1 VTAGLSRLDLVANI
15 RFPGR
20 RANAIQV
27 AYMAEAL
34 SATGLTVEVVVP
46 RRYPYR
52 EIDAFEYY
60 GVRRTFRVQRIAS
73 LDTIDMVP
81 PRWQRVPF
89 LVQSVTFG
97 WRALARVA
105 IERDAGVLA
114 RDHYTLDVL
123 VRGLR
128 DADRLRVAAEVHNL
142 PRHPERRRRLLGHL
156 GTLPAVV
163 TISEALREDLLAE
176 GIAPERVLTA
186 HDGVELRR
194 FEGLHDACTARREIG
209 IPVDVPTVVYSGQLY
224 PWKGVDT
231 LVEAVGRCPD
241 VQLLIVGGI
250 GGDLGRLQ
258 ALAERAAPGRVVF
271 TGTVPHGN
279 VPFYLSAADV
289 VAIPNSGREAISARY
304 TSPLKLFEAMA
315 CDRPILASDLPSLR
329 EVLEH
334 DRNGHLVEADDVEA
348 MAAGLRALLDDEER
362 ARRLARTATRDVRA
376 YDWSRRGRRVCDF
389 LRDRLR
395 VGAR

>member
-1 VTAGLSRLDLVANI
+1 MSIGLARLDLVANI

-20 RANAIQV
+20 RANSIQV

-73 LDTIDMVP
+73 LDTIDMLP
-81 PRWQRVPF
+81 PRLQRLPF

-97 WRALARVA
+97 WRALARAA

-128 DADRLRVAAEVHNL
+128 DQDRARIAAEIHNL
-142 PRHPERRRRLLGHL
+142 PNHPERRRRLLEHL
-156 GTLPAVV
+156 RTLPAIV
-163 TISEALREDLLAE
+163 TISEALRTDLIEAGLE
-176 GIAPERVLTA
+176 PERILTA

-194 FEGLHDACTARREIG
+194 FEGLHEATTARREIG

-224 PWKGVDT
+224 PWKGVDA
-231 LVEAVGRCPD
+231 LVEAVGRCHE
-241 VQLLIVGGI
+241 VQLLVVGGL
-250 GGDLGRLQ
+250 GQDLARVKKLGERL
-258 ALAERAAPGRVVF
+258 APGRVVF
-271 TGTVPHGN
+271 TGTVPHGH
-279 VPFYLSAADV
+279 VPFYLSAADIL
-289 VAIPNSGREAISARY
+289 AIPNSGRETISSRY

-315 CDRPILASDLPSLR
+315 SRRPVLASDLPSLR
-329 EVLEH
+329 EVLTH
-334 DRNGHLVEADDVEA
+334 DHNAHLVTADDIESI
-348 MAAGLRALLDDEER
+348 AAGIRALLDDDVR
-362 ARRLARTATRDVRA
+362 ARRLADQAAEDVVD
-376 YDWSRRGRRVCDF
+376 YDWTTRGRRVSDF
-389 LRDRLR
+389 LRKRLE
-395 VGAR
+395 VHG

>member
-1 VTAGLSRLDLVANI
+1 MSIGLSRLDLVANI

-20 RANAIQV
+20 RANSIQV

-34 SATGLTVEVVVP
+34 SATGLTVDVVVP

-73 LDTIDMVP
+73 LDTIDLVP
-81 PRWQRVPF
+81 PRLQRVPF
-89 LVQSVTFG
+89 LLQSVTFG

-128 DADRLRVAAEVHNL
+128 DGDRGRVAAEIHNL
-142 PRHPERRRRLLGHL
+142 PSHAERRARLVRHL
-156 GTLPAVV
+156 ATLPAVV
-163 TISEALREDLLAE
+163 TISEALREDLVADGLSADC
-176 GIAPERVLTA
+176 VLTA

-194 FEGLHDACTARREIG
+194 FDGLHDAPTARRELG
-209 IPVDVPTVVYSGQLY
+209 IPVDVPTVVYTGQLY

-231 LVEAVGRCPD
+231 LVLAMARCPD
-241 VQLLIVGGI
+241 AQLLVVGGF
-250 GGDLGRLQ
+250 GPDLLRVR
-258 ALAERAAPGRVVF
+258 ALAERVAPGRVVF
-271 TGTVPHGN
+271 TGTVPHGH

-289 VAIPNSGREAISARY
+289 VAIPNSGTETISARY

-315 CDRPILASDLPSLR
+315 SRRPVLASDLPSLR
-329 EVLEH
+329 EILTH
-334 DRNGHLVEADDVEA
+334 DANALLVAPDEPEALADGLRALLGDPVRARRLAQRAADDVEA
-348 MAAGLRALLDDEER
+348 
-362 ARRLARTATRDVRA
+362 
-376 YDWSRRGRRVCDF
+376 YDWAARGRRVATF
-389 LRDRLR
+389 LRQRLR
-395 VGAR
+395 VAG